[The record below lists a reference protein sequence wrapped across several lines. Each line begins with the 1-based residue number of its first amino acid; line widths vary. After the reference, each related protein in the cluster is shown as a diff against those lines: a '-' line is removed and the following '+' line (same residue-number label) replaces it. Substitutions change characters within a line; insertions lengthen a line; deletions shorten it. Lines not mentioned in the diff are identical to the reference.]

1 MRAWQ
6 CLSYRRRG
14 RAWGPPAQQE
24 EGRLRVPLETQVT
37 VAAQAVVWLRGLSE
51 RARARRA
58 QDASEVAGWLNGVIA
73 QVEREVVRGVR
84 LFCGLLN
91 GLLRG
96 AARAEDARARS
107 AAQRAARQAAAPVS
121 AVRDGSAPLRGNLW
135 EAECVLFVRE
145 QVGGGTEVLIRW
157 VGAHDDSWRAYSTL
171 NPALRRCADRWARRK
186 LKRGTGGSHWR

>member
-37 VAAQAVVWLRGLSE
+37 VAAQAVVWLRG